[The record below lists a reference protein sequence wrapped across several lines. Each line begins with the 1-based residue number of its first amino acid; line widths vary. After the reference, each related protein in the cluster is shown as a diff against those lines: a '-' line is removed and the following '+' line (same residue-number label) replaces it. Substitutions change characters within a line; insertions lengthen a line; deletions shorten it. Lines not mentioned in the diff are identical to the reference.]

1 MPGIKV
7 YQDYLFYVKIEDL
20 RNLYSN
26 TDNVFSIINYENNK
40 EIVYRREKEIGV
52 GSVVYYYENL
62 NNGITAL
69 RLRADLMR
77 GQGNAYSAPS
87 INSYRIKFRH

>member
-1 MPGIKV
+1 VPGIKV

-40 EIVYRREKEIGV
+40 EIVYRREKEIGI

-62 NNGITAL
+62 NNGITTL

-77 GQGNAYSAPS
+77 GQNAYSAPA
-87 INSYRIKFRH
+87 INSYRIKFKH